1 MTKDWKK
8 ITNWKIDIE
17 IEIKDWKEIKNFV
30 GTSWVCYIH
39 CTIINSNCSGV
50 KDAVMTKCHKLTKDW
65 KDT

>member
-8 ITNWKIDIE
+8 ITNWKIDFE

-39 CTIINSNCSGV
+39 CTIINNCRGV